1 MQEWVKTCNTTIFF
15 GGGEWMLLTR
25 LTNVFFFLFYV
36 QIIFFKVGLLLVA
49 TLNKKCL
56 KITTAAI
63 RELAPPSE
71 KNSADN
77 KKISYVSVSW
87 TIRPASSPS
96 AWRLTS
102 RPSTEAFATFEH
114 DVRAGPPRLEWQSGL
129 AAAEWKALADCH
141 AVSQSTMQIFY
152 PERLFGSLGVREVWV
167 ACRKSGHWRL
177 SWCPRD
183 LRSQSLA
190 G

>member
-1 MQEWVKTCNTTIFF
+1 MPFWLGRPSQVLGVRSSSSRYNARMSKNMQHDDFF
-15 GGGEWMLLTR
+15 LGGEWMLLTR

-77 KKISYVSVSW
+77 KKISYVSVS
-87 TIRPASSPS
+87 
-96 AWRLTS
+96 
-102 RPSTEAFATFEH
+102 
-114 DVRAGPPRLEWQSGL
+114 
-129 AAAEWKALADCH
+129 
-141 AVSQSTMQIFY
+141 
-152 PERLFGSLGVREVWV
+152 
-167 ACRKSGHWRL
+167 
-177 SWCPRD
+177 
-183 LRSQSLA
+183 
-190 G
+190 